1 MIQRTLLSPEA
12 SGGAAARPV
21 RNSRY
26 EVPSAAQKELGLWVN
41 GAGYTSSQQPAAK
54 PWRRVLGSY
63 AGVYVSRGH
72 GWFHSEPTGKVDV
85 KPGHLFWLFPTIEHA
100 YSPNLGN
107 TWAEQWVIFD
117 GPVAQAFERHG
128 FMLPANPFVQVGDN
142 PEVAGLFGRLEDA
155 FLRSGPLAV
164 PLASAIT
171 SQIIVVVHGL
181 ANGFFT
187 NEGGR
192 GDPVVAEALRII
204 EQEAASGLD
213 PESLADRL
221 HVGYSTLRRRFKGKT
236 GYAVKEYILRVQLK
250 KAKELLAF
258 TQMPVEQVA
267 AESGFVDPFY
277 FSRLFR
283 EREGVPPTA
292 FRDYQSRL
300 T

>member
-1 MIQRTLLSPEA
+1 MIPRTLLSPEVVD
-12 SGGAAARPV
+12 GGARPV
-21 RNSRY
+21 RASRY
-26 EVPSAAQKELGLWVN
+26 EVPSAAQRELGLWVS
-41 GAGYTSSQQPAAK
+41 GVGYTSNTQPHK
-54 PWRRVLGSY
+54 GDWKRVLGSY
-63 AGVYVSRGH
+63 AGVYVSRGT
-72 GWFHSEPTGKVDV
+72 GWFRSDTTGRREVN
-85 KPGHLFWLFPTIEHA
+85 PGDFFWLFPPIEHA
-100 YSPNLGN
+100 YSPNVGN

-128 FMLPANPFVQVGDN
+128 FMLPSQPFVHVGNN
-142 PEVAGLFGRLEDA
+142 PEIVALFARLEDS

-171 SQIIVVVHGL
+171 SQLIVTVHGL

-204 EQEAASGLD
+204 EQEAAGGLD
-213 PESLADRL
+213 PESLASRL

-250 KAKELLAF
+250 KAKEL
-258 TQMPVEQVA
+258 
-267 AESGFVDPFY
+267 DPFY

-300 T
+300 ST